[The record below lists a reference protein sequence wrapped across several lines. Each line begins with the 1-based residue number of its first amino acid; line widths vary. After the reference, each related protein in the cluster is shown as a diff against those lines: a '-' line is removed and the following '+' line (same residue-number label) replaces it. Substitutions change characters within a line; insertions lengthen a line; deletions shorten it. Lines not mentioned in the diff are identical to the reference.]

1 MIFFQSFF
9 VIFPRSHDLEKVR
22 SPSAWLGVLHT

>member
-9 VIFPRSHDLEKVR
+9 VIFPR
-22 SPSAWLGVLHT
+22 